1 MDLNAD
7 KSMESNPTSGRVRG
21 VILSPQGWQRFQA
34 AKHDVESEETWGKH
48 LTQED
53 MSDRTGLSLNTL
65 YRILKRE
72 LGVDRQ
78 SLEYLFRAFGLE
90 LTKVDQTSPV
100 TSGEQAESQ
109 TMTSQQDWGHA
120 IDVSVFYGRE
130 TELAQLREWILF
142 DRCRVVGLLGIG
154 GIGKSSVA
162 VKAAVQMQAEFEV
175 VVWRSLANAPP
186 LDELLSSLLKFLMP
200 VNEEDSV
207 IPRTLTEQFSALIDC
222 LRSRRCLLILDN
234 TEIILHREQVGKW
247 RSGYEAYGEV
257 LKTIGQ
263 TPHQSCLLL
272 TSREKPSEIGL
283 MEGEP
288 GVVRSLLLTGLTADE
303 GHAIFQQKGAFA
315 GSDAEW
321 TRLIHHYGGNPLAL
335 KMVAVTTQEL
345 FSGSITEALACVVQG
360 TFDFEDIR
368 DLLDHQFD
376 RLTRAEQKMLFWF
389 AIHREPIAIVDLREN
404 AIDLAAQQSVPHLI
418 NSLIQRSLIEKTDGR
433 FVLQPVVM
441 EYVTERFV
449 QQVCMEFEM
458 PQIDILRSHAL
469 VQVHAKDYLR
479 EIQSQLFVQ
488 PVIERLLTRFG
499 SASEIETRSRQLL
512 MQQQQTESKAGP
524 RAGYFVGN
532 LINLLVKLRVDLRS
546 ADFSGLIGQ
555 LNEYL

>member
-1 MDLNAD
+1 
-7 KSMESNPTSGRVRG
+7 MEGSPTPGRVRG

-34 AKHDVESEETWGKH
+34 AKHEVESEEAWGKH

-53 MSDRTGLSLNTL
+53 LSERTGLSLNTL

-78 SLEYLFRAFGLE
+78 SLEHLFQAFGLE

-100 TSGEQAESQ
+100 TLKEESESQ
-109 TMTSQQDWGHA
+109 PVTPQQDWSYA

-130 TELAQLREWILF
+130 TELAQLRKWIMS
-142 DRCRVVGLLGIG
+142 DRCRIVGLLGIG
-154 GIGKSSVA
+154 GIGKSATA
-162 VKAAVQMQAEFEV
+162 VKAALQVQEEFDV

-186 LDELLSSLLKFLMP
+186 LDELLLSLLKFLMP
-200 VNEEDSV
+200 IGGEDPV
-207 IPRTLTEQFSALIDC
+207 IPHTLTEQFSAIVDC

-234 TEIILHREQVGKW
+234 TEIILHREQAGQW
-247 RSGYEAYGEV
+247 RSGYEAYGQL

-263 TPHQSCLLL
+263 TPHHSCLLL

-288 GVVRSLLLTGLTADE
+288 GVVQSLLLTGLTADD
-303 GHAIFQQKGAFA
+303 GRAIFQQKGVFE

-321 TRLIHHYGGNPLAL
+321 NRLIHHYGGNPLAL

-345 FSGSITEALACVVQG
+345 FSGSITEALSCVAQG
-360 TFDFEDIR
+360 TFVFEDIR

-376 RLTRAEQKMLFWF
+376 RLTKAEQKMLFWF
-389 AIHREPIAIVDLREN
+389 AIQRESVSIADLREN
-404 AIDLAAQQSVPHLI
+404 AIDHAAEQSIPPLI

-433 FVLQPVVM
+433 FFLQPVVM
-441 EYVTERFV
+441 EYVTERFI
-449 QQVCMEFEM
+449 QRVCVEFEM

-469 VQVHAKDYLR
+469 VQVHAKDYLQ
-479 EIQSQLFVQ
+479 EIQSRLIVQ
-488 PVIERLLTRFG
+488 PVIERLLTQFG

-512 MQQQQTESKAGP
+512 IQQQQQPGSKTGP
-524 RAGYFVGN
+524 AGYVSGN
-532 LINLLVKLRVDLRS
+532 LINLLVKLGVDLRS
-546 ADFSGLIGQ
+546 SDFSGLIV
-555 LNEYL
+555 